1 VVIQIN
7 VSRNGEAVFQLN
19 VSNNKEMVFQIKVG
33 KSSEAVFPIKV
44 SNNNEPVFQNNV
56 SKNSEVVIQCESLA
70 IAKRSGQRKKRFLRN
85 RRKQCTIDP
94 IRPKG
99 LQGEKVTYLQ
109 KFYQS
114 EALR

>member
-1 VVIQIN
+1 
-7 VSRNGEAVFQLN
+7 
-19 VSNNKEMVFQIKVG
+19 MVFQIKVS
-33 KSSEAVFPIKV
+33 KSSEAVFPINV
-44 SNNNEPVFQNNV
+44 SNNGEAVFQNNV
-56 SKNSEVVIQCESLA
+56 SKNSEVVIQSESLA

-85 RRKQCTIDP
+85 KRKRCTIDP

-99 LQGEKVTYLQ
+99 LQGEKVIILR